1 MLLCRFGKIHVRIN
15 VLNTYMYARPFSNQ
29 LLCSVR
35 SETDLYLSTEFK
47 IWGGGGF
54 FFWWHTQI
62 IDSFLNPPLYI
73 PSIFFDLIVY
83 KVLHMYSRTMLVS
96 ICTYN
101 ILHIH
106 TLSNRTEQQNYKK
119 PQQRWP
125 FLPLVCVCSKYYILL
140 RFALAMATPLS
151 IQQVFSESSIQ
162 LTFGL

>member
-35 SETDLYLSTEFK
+35 SETDLYLSKEFK
-47 IWGGGGF
+47 IWGGGGIF
-54 FFWWHTQI
+54 FGGIPRLQI
-62 IDSFLNPPLYI
+62 VFLTPLPPPLYI

-101 ILHIH
+101 ILH
-106 TLSNRTEQQNYKK
+106 TYFKQQNRTTKLQEAAAAVAL
-119 PQQRWP
+119 
-125 FLPLVCVCSKYYILL
+125 FASCVCVCVVSTIY
-140 RFALAMATPLS
+140 S
-151 IQQVFSESSIQ
+151 
-162 LTFGL
+162 